1 MSTLREPLPALAVL
15 SVLSAEWESL
25 WPDIRDDL
33 APVFGE
39 CDFVSDLLDFSH
51 TTYYDREMG
60 TPLFRR
66 ILAFRDL
73 AAQERLADLK
83 LATVRLEQARSRPDG
98 SRRVNLDPGLLT
110 QERLVLA
117 SGKNFPHRV
126 YLGRGIYADLTLVYT
141 RSGWR
146 NQPWTFPDYATP
158 QMHGLF
164 TGLRERYRDK
174 LAQLGLLH
182 LRSEGEAPCGA

>member
-1 MSTLREPLPALAVL
+1 MRTLREPLPALAVL
-15 SVLSAEWESL
+15 SVLSAEWEPL
-25 WPDIRDDL
+25 WPDIRDEL

-39 CDFVSDLLDFSH
+39 CEYVSDLLDFSH
-51 TTYYDREMG
+51 TTYYDAELG
-60 TPLFRR
+60 SPLRRR

-73 AAQERLADLK
+73 VPQQRLADLK
-83 LATVRLEQARSRPDG
+83 LETVRLELAHARPNG

-117 SGKNFPHRV
+117 TGKNFPHRI

-141 RSGWR
+141 RSGWQ

-158 QMHGLF
+158 AMHELF
-164 TGLRERYRDK
+164 FGLRESYRAK
-174 LAQLGLLH
+174 LADLGLLTP
-182 LRSEGEAPCGA
+182 RD

>member
-1 MSTLREPLPALAVL
+1 VRPLREPLPALTVL
-15 SVLSAEWESL
+15 SVLSADWEPL
-25 WPDIRDDL
+25 WPDILNDL
-33 APVFGE
+33 APVFGP

-51 TTYYDREMG
+51 TTYYDQELG
-60 TPLFRR
+60 TPLKRR

-73 AAQERLADLK
+73 VPQERLAELK
-83 LATVRLEQARSRPDG
+83 LATVGLETDLARPDG

-117 SGKNFPHRV
+117 SSKNFPHRV

-141 RSGWR
+141 RSGWK

-158 QMHGLF
+158 QMHDLF
-164 TGLRERYRDK
+164 DSLRQSYRDK
-174 LAQLGLLH
+174 LAGLGLLH
-182 LRSEGEAPCGA
+182 PRN

>member
-1 MSTLREPLPALAVL
+1 MMRPLREPLPAQAVL
-15 SVLSAEWESL
+15 SVLSAEWEQL
-25 WPDIRDDL
+25 WPDIREEL

-51 TTYYDREMG
+51 TAYYDAEMG
-60 TPLFRR
+60 RPLLRR

-73 AAQERLADLK
+73 VAQERLADLK
-83 LATVRLEQARSRPDG
+83 LETVRLEQARSRPDG

-117 SGKNFPHRV
+117 TGKNFPHRI

-158 QMHGLF
+158 AMHELF
-164 TGLRERYRDK
+164 FGLRERYRDK
-174 LAQLGLLH
+174 LAARGLL
-182 LRSEGEAPCGA
+182 APLA

>member
-1 MSTLREPLPALAVL
+1 MSTLREPLPALVVL
-15 SVLSAEWESL
+15 SVLSADWGPL
-25 WPDIRDDL
+25 WPDILDDL
-33 APVFGE
+33 APEFGS

-51 TTYYDREMG
+51 TTYYDRELG
-60 TPLFRR
+60 TPLMRR

-73 AAQERLADLK
+73 VPQVRLAELK
-83 LATVRLEQARSRPDG
+83 LAAVRLERARARPDG

-117 SGKNFPHRV
+117 SGKNFPHRI
-126 YLGRGIYADLTLVYT
+126 YLGRGVYADLTLVYT

-164 TGLRERYRDK
+164 TDLRQNYRDK
-174 LAQLGLLH
+174 LAELGLLPP
-182 LRSEGEAPCGA
+182 RS

>member
-1 MSTLREPLPALAVL
+1 MRTLREPLPALAVL
-15 SVLSAEWESL
+15 SVLSADWGPL
-25 WPDIRDDL
+25 WPDIRDEL

-51 TTYYDREMG
+51 TTYYDQELG
-60 TPLFRR
+60 APLKRR

-73 AAQERLADLK
+73 VPQERLAGLK
-83 LATVRLEQARSRPDG
+83 LATVRIEQAHARPDG
-98 SRRVNLDPGLLT
+98 SRQVNLDPGLLT

-117 SGKNFPHRV
+117 SSKNFPHRV
-126 YLGRGIYADLTLVYT
+126 YLGKGIYADLTLVYT
-141 RSGWR
+141 RSGWS

-164 TGLRERYRDK
+164 EVLRQSYREK
-174 LAQLGLLH
+174 LDRLGLL
-182 LRSEGEAPCGA
+182 RPRN